1 MDFIIRKATVSD
13 LPAVLNLYQLALEDK
28 EILSLTEAES
38 IFAKMNTYPSYTLYV
53 AEIGQEIVGT
63 FALLVMDNL
72 GHKGSPSAIIEDVA
86 VMPSY
91 QNRGLGKKMM
101 AFAIN
106 CCQKA
111 GCYKLALSSNSKR
124 KTAHAFYESLGFVR
138 HGYSFLIDI

>member
-13 LPAVLNLYQLALEDK
+13 LPAVLNLYQLVLEDK
-28 EILSLTEAES
+28 EILSLTEAEN

-106 CCQKA
+106 CC
-111 GCYKLALSSNSKR
+111 
-124 KTAHAFYESLGFVR
+124 
-138 HGYSFLIDI
+138 